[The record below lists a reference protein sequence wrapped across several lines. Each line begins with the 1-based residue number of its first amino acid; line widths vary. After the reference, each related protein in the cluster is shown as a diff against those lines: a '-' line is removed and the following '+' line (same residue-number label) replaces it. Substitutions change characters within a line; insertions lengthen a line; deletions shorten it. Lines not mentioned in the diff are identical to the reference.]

1 MGYNQDSVRYSNKM
15 VRFIHTS
22 DLHLGKRFGQLPE
35 DLRGRLTEARHQSI
49 VTLAE
54 LAHSEGAELILIAG
68 DVFDTGT
75 PAPSVLRQA
84 MQAMAANS
92 NTKWVIIPGNH
103 DSLASDELWKQV
115 AHDRPENV
123 LLCLESQPVEVA
135 PATFVLPAPCLNRN
149 SGRDLTEW
157 MSDAEI
163 AGDAIRIG
171 LAHGAVQSF
180 GEEDISEIIA
190 PDRARQS
197 GLDYLALGDWHGQVS
212 INERT
217 WYSGTPEPD
226 RFKHSEPGRALF
238 VEIEGPGAMPRV
250 RPLKTGSFNWQKKAL
265 HILSGED
272 VSRQLND
279 IFPEISLRRKT
290 LIQIEVEGRLRI
302 SDRLLLDK
310 AVERATPDFARFEIT
325 SEALATAYEISDLD
339 TIDQA
344 GALRQAAET
353 LMGEAE
359 ADPDPHGVSASALSL
374 LYTFAAEDA

>member
-1 MGYNQDSVRYSNKM
+1 M

-49 VTLAE
+49 VTLAD

-123 LLCLESQPVEVA
+123 LLCLENQPVEVA
-135 PATFVLPAPCLNRN
+135 PATFVLPAPCLNRRP
-149 SGRDLTEW
+149 GRDLTEW

-180 GEEDISEIIA
+180 GEEGASEIIA
-190 PDRARQS
+190 PDRALQS

-238 VEIEGPGAMPRV
+238 IEIEGSGAMPRV
-250 RPLKTGSFNWQKKAL
+250 RPLKTGSFNWQKKPL

-279 IFPEISLRRKT
+279 IFPEMSLRRKT

-310 AVERATPDFARFEIT
+310 AARRATPDFAHFDIT

-353 LMGEAE
+353 LMSEAE